1 MVICVASQT
10 LTRLHK
16 FIPAEDLAE
25 PLEHTSMY
33 CQQIMACT
41 YKQKDEVFDNNILK
55 IKILTLKIKFLCIPN
70 VYI

>member
-1 MVICVASQT
+1 MVICTASRA

-33 CQQIMACT
+33 CQQIMACI
-41 YKQKDEVFDNNILK
+41 YKQKDKVFDNNVMK
-55 IKILTLKIKFLCIPN
+55 IKLLI
-70 VYI
+70 